1 MLTSSNLR
9 NLSKENNVLIL
20 VLQISSIVVIFAM
33 GFIFGMLP
41 LWIKSCREN
50 NNVISIINT
59 FSGGIFLGLGLFHQL
74 PEANEMLED
83 NVIQKNYPFTYLLA
97 FITYSLIL
105 FIEKVATDAHNI
117 GDVHNHKN
125 QHDHKDEEKKNE
137 ENKQNSLPEVLQN
150 NSKKEENQNNEIAQ
164 IMLKANNEEKAN
176 NNIEKRLDTNK
187 VDENDILKMDS
198 NNNNNNQN
206 SNSNSNSEKKEN
218 VVNVYS
224 QNSIS
229 EVKNSEKEDN
239 YAKKTEKGFKGLLE
253 PIIVLCA
260 IGFHGLFAGISIGIG
275 DTLNDTLIIIIAIL
289 AHKWAA
295 ALSLGITFVKLLV
308 PKKQF
313 YILIIIFA
321 LITPVGTVIGLI
333 VKNVSNDFVEA
344 VFLSVSSGTFFYLSM
359 SEILVE
365 EFEKKENK
373 YIKFIVY
380 VIGCLAISFLVFFE

>member
-1 MLTSSNLR
+1 MYTNSNLR
-9 NLSKENNVLIL
+9 NLKDKVNGL
-20 VLQISSIVVIFAM
+20 VLGLQIGSIFVIFAM

-50 NNVISIINT
+50 SNVLSIINT

-74 PEANEMLED
+74 PEANEMLEE
-83 NVIQKNYPFTYLLA
+83 NPIQEHYPFTYLLA

-117 GDVHNHKN
+117 ADAHH
-125 QHDHKDEEKKNE
+125 HHEEKKKE
-137 ENKQNSLPEVLQN
+137 EKHSNSSIEGKQNNEQN
-150 NSKKEENQNNEIAQ
+150 NIEKNNNEIAQ
-164 IMLKANNEEKAN
+164 IMLKANNEE
-176 NNIEKRLDTNK
+176 NNIEKRLETNK
-187 VDENDILKMDS
+187 VDENVVLQPEK
-198 NNNNNNQN
+198 NNNIN
-206 SNSNSNSEKKEN
+206 SNGENYQEVKVYTQNQINEEIKNETLEGEKK
-218 VVNVYS
+218 
-224 QNSIS
+224 
-229 EVKNSEKEDN
+229 KE
-239 YAKKTEKGFKGLLE
+239 GFKGLLE

-275 DTLNDTLIIIIAIL
+275 ENLNDTLIIIIAIL

-295 ALSLGITFVKLLV
+295 ALSLGVTFVKLFV
-308 PKKQF
+308 PSKQF
-313 YILIIIFA
+313 YILMIIFA

-333 VKNVSNDFVEA
+333 VKQSSNELVEA
-344 VFLSVSSGTFFYLSM
+344 IFLSVSSGTFFYLSM

-380 VIGCLAISFLVFFE
+380 VVGCLAISFLVFFE

>member
-229 EVKNSEKEDN
+229 EVKTEDN
-239 YAKKTEKGFKGLLE
+239 YEKKTQQGFKGLLE

-275 DTLNDTLIIIIAIL
+275 DTLNNTLIIIIAIL

-313 YILIIIFA
+313 YILMIIFA
-321 LITPVGTVIGLI
+321 LITPVGTVIGLV
-333 VKNVSNDFVEA
+333 VKKVSNEFVEA

>member
-1 MLTSSNLR
+1 MYTNSNLR
-9 NLSKENNVLIL
+9 NLKDKVNGL
-20 VLQISSIVVIFAM
+20 VLGLQIGSIFVIFAM

-50 NNVISIINT
+50 SNVLSIINT

-74 PEANEMLED
+74 PEANEMLEE
-83 NVIQKNYPFTYLLA
+83 NPIQEHYPFTYLLA

-117 GDVHNHKN
+117 ADAHH
-125 QHDHKDEEKKNE
+125 HHEEKKKE
-137 ENKQNSLPEVLQN
+137 EKHSNSSIEGKQNNEQN
-150 NSKKEENQNNEIAQ
+150 NIEKNNNEIAQ
-164 IMLKANNEEKAN
+164 IMLKANNEE
-176 NNIEKRLDTNK
+176 NNIEKRLETNK
-187 VDENDILKMDS
+187 VDENVVLQPEK
-198 NNNNNNQN
+198 NNNIN
-206 SNSNSNSEKKEN
+206 SNGENYQEVKVYTQNQINEEIKNETLEGEKK
-218 VVNVYS
+218 
-224 QNSIS
+224 
-229 EVKNSEKEDN
+229 KE
-239 YAKKTEKGFKGLLE
+239 GFKGLLE

-275 DTLNDTLIIIIAIL
+275 ENLNDTLIIIIAIL

-295 ALSLGITFVKLLV
+295 ALSLGVTFVKLFV
-308 PKKQF
+308 PSKQF
-313 YILIIIFA
+313 YILMTIFA

-333 VKNVSNDFVEA
+333 VKQSSNELVEA
-344 VFLSVSSGTFFYLSM
+344 IFLSVSSGTFFYLSM

-380 VIGCLAISFLVFFE
+380 VVGCLAISFLVFFE

>member
-1 MLTSSNLR
+1 MFTNNNLR
-9 NLSKENNVLIL
+9 NLKDDINGL
-20 VLQISSIVVIFAM
+20 VLGLQIGSIFVIFAM

-50 NNVISIINT
+50 SNVLSIINT

-83 NVIQKNYPFTYLLA
+83 NPIQEHYPFTYLLA

-117 GDVHNHKN
+117 ADAHH
-125 QHDHKDEEKKNE
+125 HHEEKKKE
-137 ENKQNSLPEVLQN
+137 EKQSNSSIEGKQNNEQN
-150 NSKKEENQNNEIAQ
+150 NIEKNNNEIAQ
-164 IMLKANNEEKAN
+164 IMLKANNEE
-176 NNIEKRLDTNK
+176 NNIEKRLETNK
-187 VDENDILKMDS
+187 VDENVVLQPEK
-198 NNNNNNQN
+198 NNNIN
-206 SNSNSNSEKKEN
+206 SNGEN
-218 VVNVYS
+218 Y
-224 QNSIS
+224 Q
-229 EVKNSEKEDN
+229 EVKVYTQNQINEEIKNETL
-239 YAKKTEKGFKGLLE
+239 KKKKKKGGFKGLLE

-275 DTLNDTLIIIIAIL
+275 ENLNDTLIIIIAIL

-295 ALSLGITFVKLLV
+295 ALSLGVTFVKLFV
-308 PKKQF
+308 PNKQF
-313 YILIIIFA
+313 YILMIIFA

-333 VKNVSNDFVEA
+333 VKQSSNELVEA
-344 VFLSVSSGTFFYLSM
+344 IFLSVSSGTFFYLSM

-380 VIGCLAISFLVFFE
+380 VVGCLAISFLVFFE

>member
-1 MLTSSNLR
+1 MYTNSNLR
-9 NLSKENNVLIL
+9 NLKDKVNGL
-20 VLQISSIVVIFAM
+20 VLGLQIGSIFVIFAM

-50 NNVISIINT
+50 SNVLSIINT

-74 PEANEMLED
+74 PEANEMLEE
-83 NVIQKNYPFTYLLA
+83 NPIQEHYPFTYLLA

-117 GDVHNHKN
+117 ADAHH
-125 QHDHKDEEKKNE
+125 HHEEKKKE
-137 ENKQNSLPEVLQN
+137 EKHSNSSIEGKQNNEQN
-150 NSKKEENQNNEIAQ
+150 NIEKNNNEIAQ
-164 IMLKANNEEKAN
+164 IMLKANNEE
-176 NNIEKRLDTNK
+176 NNIEKRLETNK
-187 VDENDILKMDS
+187 VDENVVLQPEK
-198 NNNNNNQN
+198 NNNIN
-206 SNSNSNSEKKEN
+206 SNGENYQEVKVYTQNQINEEIKNETLESEKK
-218 VVNVYS
+218 
-224 QNSIS
+224 
-229 EVKNSEKEDN
+229 KG
-239 YAKKTEKGFKGLLE
+239 GFKGLLE

-275 DTLNDTLIIIIAIL
+275 ENLNDTLIIIIAIL

-295 ALSLGITFVKLLV
+295 ALSLGVTFVKLFV
-308 PKKQF
+308 PSKQF
-313 YILIIIFA
+313 YILMIIFA

-333 VKNVSNDFVEA
+333 VKQSSNELVEA
-344 VFLSVSSGTFFYLSM
+344 IFLSVSSGTFFYLSM

-380 VIGCLAISFLVFFE
+380 VVGCLAISFLVFFE

>member
-1 MLTSSNLR
+1 MYTNSNLR
-9 NLSKENNVLIL
+9 NLKDKVNGL
-20 VLQISSIVVIFAM
+20 VLGLQIGSIFVIFAM

-50 NNVISIINT
+50 SNVLSIINT

-74 PEANEMLED
+74 PEANEMLEE
-83 NVIQKNYPFTYLLA
+83 NPIQEHYPFTYLLA

-117 GDVHNHKN
+117 ADAHH
-125 QHDHKDEEKKNE
+125 HHEEKKKE
-137 ENKQNSLPEVLQN
+137 EKHSNSSIEGKQNNEQN
-150 NSKKEENQNNEIAQ
+150 NIEKNNNEIAQ
-164 IMLKANNEEKAN
+164 IMLKANNEE
-176 NNIEKRLDTNK
+176 NNIEKRLETNK
-187 VDENDILKMDS
+187 VDENVVLQPEK
-198 NNNNNNQN
+198 NNNIN
-206 SNSNSNSEKKEN
+206 SNGENYQEVKVYTQNQINEEIKNETLESEKK
-218 VVNVYS
+218 
-224 QNSIS
+224 
-229 EVKNSEKEDN
+229 KE
-239 YAKKTEKGFKGLLE
+239 GFKGLLE

-275 DTLNDTLIIIIAIL
+275 ENLNDTLIIIIAIL

-295 ALSLGITFVKLLV
+295 ALSLGVTFVKLFV
-308 PKKQF
+308 PNKQF
-313 YILIIIFA
+313 YILMIIFA

-333 VKNVSNDFVEA
+333 VKQSSNELVEA
-344 VFLSVSSGTFFYLSM
+344 IFLSVSSGTFFYLSM

-380 VIGCLAISFLVFFE
+380 VVGCLAISFLVFFE

>member
-1 MLTSSNLR
+1 MFSNIHIR
-9 NLSKENNVLIL
+9 NLSDDIDGVVLG
-20 VLQISSIVVIFAM
+20 LQIGSIFVIFAM
-33 GFIFGMLP
+33 GFVFGMLP

-50 NNVISIINT
+50 SNVLSIINT
-59 FSGGIFLGLGLFHQL
+59 FSGGIFLGLGFFHQL

-83 NVIQKNYPFTYLLA
+83 NVIQQNYPFTYLLA

-105 FIEKVATDAHNI
+105 FIEKVATDAHKI
-117 GDVHNHKN
+117 GDVHSHHSEGN
-125 QHDHKDEEKKNE
+125 
-137 ENKQNSLPEVLQN
+137 
-150 NSKKEENQNNEIAQ
+150 KKEEKQPNSLEEVKQNNNQNQLEKNNNEIAQ
-164 IMLKANNEEKAN
+164 IMLKAKNEENENNNPEKKLETEENNILQTEN
-176 NNIEKRLDTNK
+176 NNI
-187 VDENDILKMDS
+187 
-198 NNNNNNQN
+198 N
-206 SNSNSNSEKKEN
+206 SNTEN
-218 VVNVYS
+218 YQEVKVYT
-224 QNSIS
+224 QKSINN
-229 EVKNSEKEDN
+229 EVKNETPEKKN
-239 YAKKTEKGFKGLLE
+239 KKLGFKGLLE

-275 DTLNDTLIIIIAIL
+275 ENMNDTLIMIIAIL

-295 ALSLGITFVKLLV
+295 ALSLGVTFVKLFV
-308 PKKQF
+308 PNKQF

-333 VKNVSNDFVEA
+333 VKQSSNELVEA
-344 VFLSVSSGTFFYLSM
+344 IFLSVSSGTFFYLSM

>member
-1 MLTSSNLR
+1 MYTNSNLR
-9 NLSKENNVLIL
+9 NLKDKVNGL
-20 VLQISSIVVIFAM
+20 VLGLQIGSIFVIFAM

-50 NNVISIINT
+50 SNVLSIINT

-74 PEANEMLED
+74 PEANEMLEE
-83 NVIQKNYPFTYLLA
+83 NPIQEHYPFTYLLA

-117 GDVHNHKN
+117 ADAH
-125 QHDHKDEEKKNE
+125 QHHHHEEKKKE
-137 ENKQNSLPEVLQN
+137 EKHSNSSIEGKQNNEQN
-150 NSKKEENQNNEIAQ
+150 NIEKNNNEIAQ
-164 IMLKANNEEKAN
+164 IMLKANNEE
-176 NNIEKRLDTNK
+176 NNIEKRLETNK
-187 VDENDILKMDS
+187 VDENVVLQPEK
-198 NNNNNNQN
+198 NNNIN
-206 SNSNSNSEKKEN
+206 SNGENYQEVKVYTQNQINDEIKNETLESEKK
-218 VVNVYS
+218 
-224 QNSIS
+224 
-229 EVKNSEKEDN
+229 KG
-239 YAKKTEKGFKGLLE
+239 GFKGLLE

-275 DTLNDTLIIIIAIL
+275 ENLNDTLIIIIAIL

-295 ALSLGITFVKLLV
+295 ALSLGVTFVKLFV
-308 PKKQF
+308 PSKQF
-313 YILIIIFA
+313 YILMIIFA

-333 VKNVSNDFVEA
+333 VKQSSNELVEA
-344 VFLSVSSGTFFYLSM
+344 IFLSVSSGTFFYLSM

-380 VIGCLAISFLVFFE
+380 VVGCLAISFLVFFE

>member
-1 MLTSSNLR
+1 MYTNSNLR
-9 NLSKENNVLIL
+9 NLKDKVNGL
-20 VLQISSIVVIFAM
+20 VLGLQIGSIFVIFAM

-50 NNVISIINT
+50 SNVLSIINT

-83 NVIQKNYPFTYLLA
+83 NPIQEHYPFTYLLA

-117 GDVHNHKN
+117 ADAHH
-125 QHDHKDEEKKNE
+125 HHEEKKKE
-137 ENKQNSLPEVLQN
+137 EKQSNSSIEGKQNNEQN
-150 NSKKEENQNNEIAQ
+150 NIEKNNNEIAQ
-164 IMLKANNEEKAN
+164 IMLKANNEE
-176 NNIEKRLDTNK
+176 NNIEKRLETNK
-187 VDENDILKMDS
+187 VDENDILQLEK
-198 NNNNNNQN
+198 NNNIN
-206 SNSNSNSEKKEN
+206 SNKEN
-218 VVNVYS
+218 Y
-224 QNSIS
+224 Q
-229 EVKNSEKEDN
+229 EVKVYTQNQINEETKNETLQVEKE
-239 YAKKTEKGFKGLLE
+239 KGGFKGLLE

-275 DTLNDTLIIIIAIL
+275 ENLNDTLIIIIAIL

-295 ALSLGITFVKLLV
+295 ALSLGVTFVKLFV
-308 PKKQF
+308 PNKQF
-313 YILIIIFA
+313 YILMIIFA

-333 VKNVSNDFVEA
+333 VKQSSNELVEA
-344 VFLSVSSGTFFYLSM
+344 IFLSVSSGTFFYLSM

-380 VIGCLAISFLVFFE
+380 VVGCLAISFLVFFE

>member
-1 MLTSSNLR
+1 MYTNSNLR
-9 NLSKENNVLIL
+9 NLKDDINGL
-20 VLQISSIVVIFAM
+20 VLGLQIGSIFIIFAM

-50 NNVISIINT
+50 SNVLSIINT

-74 PEANEMLED
+74 PEANEMLEE
-83 NVIQKNYPFTYLLA
+83 NPIQEHYPFTYLLA

-117 GDVHNHKN
+117 ADAHH
-125 QHDHKDEEKKNE
+125 HHHHEEKKKE
-137 ENKQNSLPEVLQN
+137 EKHSNSSIEGKQNNEQN
-150 NSKKEENQNNEIAQ
+150 IIEKNNNEIAQ
-164 IMLKANNEEKAN
+164 IMLKANNEE
-176 NNIEKRLDTNK
+176 NNIEKRLETNK
-187 VDENDILKMDS
+187 VDENVILQPEKY
-198 NNNNNNQN
+198 NNIN
-206 SNSNSNSEKKEN
+206 SNGENYQEVKVYTQNQINDEIKNETLESEKK
-218 VVNVYS
+218 
-224 QNSIS
+224 
-229 EVKNSEKEDN
+229 KG
-239 YAKKTEKGFKGLLE
+239 GFKGLLE

-275 DTLNDTLIIIIAIL
+275 ENLNDTLIIIIAIL

-295 ALSLGITFVKLLV
+295 ALSLGVTFVKLFV
-308 PKKQF
+308 PSKQF
-313 YILIIIFA
+313 YILMIIFA

-333 VKNVSNDFVEA
+333 VKQSSNELVEA
-344 VFLSVSSGTFFYLSM
+344 IFLSVSSGTFFYLSM

-380 VIGCLAISFLVFFE
+380 VVGCLAISFLVFFE